1 MYKQLEYLREGVT
14 MTRGQTYKIDLPEQG
29 LVSAMF
35 LKLSAP
41 CTSGATLAD
50 ELWRLQDHLG
60 SLEVIGNGATIIKSA
75 PWKVFEGIQVRRT
88 KVSALNAWRNYATNT
103 QFEYLMLLF
112 GRNLWDADYG
122 LDLAKYD
129 NVEFRLTNSSSATYH
144 GADITASLMLAYL
157 REHSGGF
164 RGHIRTELWREW
176 TTVANE
182 IKYHTLP
189 TEFPFCGIWLRA
201 DPDTTTGKADTGFAN
216 LMTDIDFKIGG
227 GTKQVY
233 KGGLDDLAL
242 VKYYEDGVEG
252 LISGAADVNADRG
265 IPTSLG
271 RVLGWAAVSG
281 SKDGAVSTVDV
292 TEEADSTDGTISFE
306 AREADSP
313 IEFIHRGYAYQHMT
327 ALHYSP
333 DLSPETLLV
342 PTQAGEMTL
351 NIQTANAA
359 SAADG
364 TNQIILERVV
374 A

>member
-1 MYKQLEYLREGVT
+1 MYYQYEYLREGVT
-14 MTRGQTYKIDLPEQG
+14 MTLGQTYKIDLPEQG
-29 LVSAMF
+29 LVSGIF

-60 SLEVIGNGATIIKSA
+60 TLEVIANGATIIKSA
-75 PWKVFEGIQVRRT
+75 PWKVFEAIQRLKT
-88 KVSALNAWRNYATNT
+88 KVSPLNAWRNYATNT
-103 QFEYLMLLF
+103 QFEYLLLPF
-112 GRNLWDADYG
+112 GRYLWDKEFG

-144 GADITASLMLAYL
+144 SDNITASILLAYM
-157 REHSGGF
+157 RENPGGF

-189 TEFPFCGIWLRA
+189 TEFPYAGIHLRA
-201 DPDTTTGKADTGFAN
+201 LPDTTTGKADTGFAN

-227 GTKQVY
+227 GTKQVF

-242 VKYYEDGVEG
+242 IKHYEGGVEG
-252 LISGAADVNADRG
+252 LVSGMADVTADKG
-265 IPTSLG
+265 IGVSLG
-271 RVLGWAAVSG
+271 RVLGWSGISG
-281 SKDGAVSTVDV
+281 SKDGAVSTVDI
-292 TEEADSTDGTISFE
+292 TMEADATDGTISFE

-313 IEFIHRGYAYQHMT
+313 IEFILRGYAYQHMVP
-327 ALHYSP
+327 LFFSP
-333 DLSPETLLV
+333 NLDPDTLLV

-374 A
+374 